1 MPIFIEAFDSFKLN
15 GCFHLNDTFIN
26 LRQLEDLKEYI
37 RDNFSRISQLPSRQL
52 HLSQVELIPYYAEEM
67 CEAGGPAKSL
77 YRGRIEVA
85 ENLLLTILDFSKL
98 WDSIQLNEVY
108 SCLNERIKPLNPNF
122 FANLKSNSNVL
133 KKLTIKT
140 GMLTQESLINIL
152 DLFFALDVL
161 SLELDWSTSPY
172 DWQRLRRSFVEHS
185 HLKCLDFG
193 TISLDMEAYTALS
206 ELLDE
211 NYRIERISLAEPV
224 GDPAL
229 MEIYEQIN
237 QRLSESCWIRFKKE
251 QLSQQRLMNLALH
264 ALDDVKTLR
273 IEQQKGNLNSWDKKD
288 ISKLNKRFDFL
299 LNSQSKLALV
309 SHEKEEWLKKDGY
322 TLPRVY
328 RDYSFYVKEHFALFQ
343 LHLDTFIPTHRKTV
357 GYFLLEKAL
366 ETKNEEAM
374 EALLKANV
382 NLFEIPPPPNTEE
395 PFLKR
400 ALQGRRRCPIKKLL
414 LSHIRKNSSLMELA
428 VGHFSEHSEL
438 HNVLKELIDHLS
450 KYGDILIH
458 KNDLSGLYFF
468 TKDVVNL
475 CRKMFGLESPSE
487 KRGEEYAG
495 FQLGLYESI
504 QVATVNGQERPNP
517 DSLSH
522 MQTIVREMIEMSSSA
537 LRGFS
542 NGSELHVPMLIIL
555 KKLDIELGKITGI
568 TDDPIEQAS
577 IIAKYRNDLRAK
589 DATIHGLIERM
600 KEQKVEMEARHKQ
613 EQEEMQA
620 RLAQE
625 RVQERAQERARQAQ
639 ERAQQ
644 AQERAQE
651 RAQQAQEQEEM
662 QARHAREKGELEE
675 QIEMLGN
682 LVEQN
687 RMMNRDTLS
696 EERPRSNASFFPR
709 W

>member
-185 HLKCLDFG
+185 RLKCLDFG

-237 QRLSESCWIRFKKE
+237 QRLSEPCWIRFKKE

-328 RDYSFYVKEHFALFQ
+328 RDYSF
-343 LHLDTFIPTHRKTV
+343 T
-357 GYFLLEKAL
+357 
-366 ETKNEEAM
+366 
-374 EALLKANV
+374 
-382 NLFEIPPPPNTEE
+382 
-395 PFLKR
+395 
-400 ALQGRRRCPIKKLL
+400 
-414 LSHIRKNSSLMELA
+414 
-428 VGHFSEHSEL
+428 
-438 HNVLKELIDHLS
+438 
-450 KYGDILIH
+450 
-458 KNDLSGLYFF
+458 
-468 TKDVVNL
+468 
-475 CRKMFGLESPSE
+475 
-487 KRGEEYAG
+487 
-495 FQLGLYESI
+495 
-504 QVATVNGQERPNP
+504 
-517 DSLSH
+517 
-522 MQTIVREMIEMSSSA
+522 
-537 LRGFS
+537 
-542 NGSELHVPMLIIL
+542 
-555 KKLDIELGKITGI
+555 
-568 TDDPIEQAS
+568 
-577 IIAKYRNDLRAK
+577 
-589 DATIHGLIERM
+589 
-600 KEQKVEMEARHKQ
+600 
-613 EQEEMQA
+613 
-620 RLAQE
+620 
-625 RVQERAQERARQAQ
+625 
-639 ERAQQ
+639 
-644 AQERAQE
+644 
-651 RAQQAQEQEEM
+651 
-662 QARHAREKGELEE
+662 
-675 QIEMLGN
+675 
-682 LVEQN
+682 
-687 RMMNRDTLS
+687 
-696 EERPRSNASFFPR
+696 
-709 W
+709 

>member
-1 MPIFIEAFDSFKLN
+1 M
-15 GCFHLNDTFIN
+15 
-26 LRQLEDLKEYI
+26 
-37 RDNFSRISQLPSRQL
+37 
-52 HLSQVELIPYYAEEM
+52 
-67 CEAGGPAKSL
+67 
-77 YRGRIEVA
+77 
-85 ENLLLTILDFSKL
+85 
-98 WDSIQLNEVY
+98 
-108 SCLNERIKPLNPNF
+108 
-122 FANLKSNSNVL
+122 
-133 KKLTIKT
+133 
-140 GMLTQESLINIL
+140 
-152 DLFFALDVL
+152 
-161 SLELDWSTSPY
+161 
-172 DWQRLRRSFVEHS
+172 
-185 HLKCLDFG
+185 
-193 TISLDMEAYTALS
+193 
-206 ELLDE
+206 
-211 NYRIERISLAEPV
+211 
-224 GDPAL
+224 
-229 MEIYEQIN
+229 
-237 QRLSESCWIRFKKE
+237 
-251 QLSQQRLMNLALH
+251 
-264 ALDDVKTLR
+264 
-273 IEQQKGNLNSWDKKD
+273 
-288 ISKLNKRFDFL
+288 
-299 LNSQSKLALV
+299 
-309 SHEKEEWLKKDGY
+309 
-322 TLPRVY
+322 
-328 RDYSFYVKEHFALFQ
+328 KEHFALFQ
-343 LHLDTFIPTHRKTV
+343 LHLDTFIPTHGKTV

-522 MQTIVREMIEMSSSA
+522 MQKIVREMIEMSSSA

-568 TDDPIEQAS
+568 TDDPIEQAK
-577 IIAKYRNDLRAK
+577 IIVEQRNDLAKQRNDLAKHRNDLRAK
-589 DATIHGLIERM
+589 DATIHGLVERM
-600 KEQKVEMEARHKQ
+600 KEQKVEMEAKHAQERKVMQAKLVEMKVGHSQ
-613 EQEEMQA
+613 EQGEMQA
-620 RLAQE
+620 E
-625 RVQERAQERARQAQ
+625 
-639 ERAQQ
+639 
-644 AQERAQE
+644 
-651 RAQQAQEQEEM
+651 
-662 QARHAREKGELEE
+662 HAREKSELEE

-682 LVEQN
+682 LVEEN
-687 RMMNRDTLS
+687 RMMNRDTLP